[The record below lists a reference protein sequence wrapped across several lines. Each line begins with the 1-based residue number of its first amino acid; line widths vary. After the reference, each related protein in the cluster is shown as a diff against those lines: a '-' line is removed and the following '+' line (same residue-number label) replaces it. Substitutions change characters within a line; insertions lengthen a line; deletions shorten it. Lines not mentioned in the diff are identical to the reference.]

1 MFKHALTVTA
11 LVAALGVWSSAAFAE
26 NPVPAPR
33 AGLRLGVGGGGAFG
47 PSFVAAGGSLDWFVR
62 PSFGVGV
69 AVASTLP
76 SLGDRLAVED
86 GYGFATLL
94 ARWRPAT
101 AGRLRAELIGGGGAA
116 RIDFGTP
123 GSHLEYAPDAAFGA
137 AVGMALGARLE
148 LAVEALTHLTFGE
161 RAAARAYPHQSGVVL
176 LVLRVG
182 G

>member
-1 MFKHALTVTA
+1 MARNAAAAA
-11 LVAALGVWSSAAFAE
+11 LVVVLVTCPSPAVAARPA
-26 NPVPAPR
+26 PAPR
-33 AGLRLGVGGGGAFG
+33 AGPRLSLGGGGAFG
-47 PSFVAAGGSLDWFVR
+47 PAFATAGGSLDWLVR

-76 SLGDRLAVED
+76 GWGDRREVED

-94 ARWRPAT
+94 ARWRPAVS
-101 AGRLRAELIGGGGAA
+101 GRLRAELLGGGGLA

-123 GSHLEYAPDAAFGA
+123 GAHVEYAPDAALGA
-137 AVGMALGARLE
+137 ALGLALGARLE
-148 LAVEALTHLTFGE
+148 LAVEALSHLTFGE
-161 RAAARAYPHQSGVVL
+161 RVAGRVYPHPSKVVL